1 MFDIEKLNVHDDIWS
16 EIENSKGTFEKELY
30 KEINKG
36 HILYGIKVKEVAHRE
51 DCDDVLFLLMDGT
64 NRYAVVHL
72 TWNRR
77 VEDNSSFPKTNIYDN
92 LIDLINAQSY

>member
-1 MFDIEKLNVHDDIWS
+1 MEKLNVDDDIWS
-16 EIENSKGTFEKELY
+16 EIKNSKGTFEKELD

-36 HILYGIKVKEVAHRE
+36 HILYGIKVREIAHRE

-72 TWNRR
+72 TWARS
-77 VEDNSSFPKTNIYDN
+77 VEDNSSFPRTKIYDSI
-92 LIDLINAQSY
+92 IDLINAQSY